1 MERSAEDQAEL
12 RAGLRR
18 AVDWAELVISEIV
31 LPRDEQVIL
40 RDHRFHYLDWG
51 GDGPPVVLLHGGGLN
66 AHTFDLICLALRDRF
81 HCYAL
86 DLRGHGD
93 SEWSPVMDYG
103 LDAHAGDVE
112 AFVRLIGLRDFVLV
126 GMSLGGL
133 TALTY
138 AGAHDGALAALVLID
153 IGPETQEEGGRR
165 IREFMLLP
173 SELDSIDDYI
183 SRAKAFNPLRD
194 EVVLRSSLRNNLRQM
209 PNGKWTWKYDIRH
222 RNQERPDRGVRATRL
237 WDATD
242 RISCPTLVV
251 RGAKS
256 DIFSPQNAADLV
268 ARLAK
273 GRLETVLRAGH
284 TIQGDNPKD
293 LVDVLRRF
301 FIEVGFGAAL

>member
-133 TALTY
+133 TALAY

-194 EVVLRSSLRNNLRQM
+194 EVVLRSSLRNL
-209 PNGKWTWKYDIRH
+209 
-222 RNQERPDRGVRATRL
+222 
-237 WDATD
+237 
-242 RISCPTLVV
+242 
-251 RGAKS
+251 
-256 DIFSPQNAADLV
+256 
-268 ARLAK
+268 
-273 GRLETVLRAGH
+273 
-284 TIQGDNPKD
+284 
-293 LVDVLRRF
+293 LRRCPKS
-301 FIEVGFGAAL
+301 IITGREHIFGASP